1 MAYTLFSFEHTPAT
15 PRIMA
20 HRGFTPVAPENSLP
34 SFEAAGKR
42 GFWAIETDVHRTG
55 DGQFVVIHDDT
66 TKRVGIDNLV
76 VEETTYETLRAL
88 HLADKDG
95 QRGRNDLRIP
105 SLLEYTQICKK
116 YGKVSVLE
124 LKNHFE
130 PADVD
135 KIIEIIRGEEWLE
148 NTIFI
153 SFDLDNL
160 IYLRSVL
167 PEQPAQYL
175 ISRFTD
181 DLMDILIKNN
191 LDLDIYHGSLTKDEL
206 ETFISILC
214 PFAPHICEEM
224 WEELGHKNVLS
235 LSEWPAYDEAKTVD
249 ATIEIAVQ
257 ICGKL
262 RSTIRIAADADKDA
276 AIAAAKADEKI
287 VAALDGK
294 TIVKE
299 IYVPG
304 KIINIVVK

>member
-1 MAYTLFSFEHTPAT
+1 MKDTLHLNSDKVL
-15 PRIMA
+15 MVA
-20 HRGFTPVAPENSLP
+20 HRGLSGIELENTASA
-34 SFEAAGKR
+34 FVAAGNR
-42 GFWAIETDVHRTG
+42 SYYGIETDVHRTG

-88 HLADKDG
+88 QLADKDG
-95 QRGRNDLRIP
+95 KRGRNDLLIP

-116 YGKVSVLE
+116 YGKISVLE

-191 LDLDIYHGSLTKDEL
+191 LDLDIYYKAEGFTAEKVQALHD
-206 ETFISILC
+206 
-214 PFAPHICEEM
+214 A
-224 WEELGHKNVLS
+224 GHKVNV
-235 LSEWPAYDEAKTVD
+235 WTVD
-249 ATIEIAVQ
+249 KLEDAERMIEYGVDFIT
-257 ICGKL
+257 
-262 RSTIRIAADADKDA
+262 SN
-276 AIAAAKADEKI
+276 
-287 VAALDGK
+287 
-294 TIVKE
+294 
-299 IYVPG
+299 
-304 KIINIVVK
+304 IIE

>member
-1 MAYTLFSFEHTPAT
+1 MKDTLHLNSDKVL
-15 PRIMA
+15 MVA
-20 HRGFTPVAPENSLP
+20 HRGLSGIELENTASA
-34 SFEAAGKR
+34 FVAAGNR
-42 GFWAIETDVHRTG
+42 SYYGIETDVHRTG

-66 TKRVGIDNLV
+66 TKRVGLDNLV

-191 LDLDIYHGSLTKDEL
+191 LDLDIYYKAEGFTAEKVKALHD
-206 ETFISILC
+206 
-214 PFAPHICEEM
+214 A
-224 WEELGHKNVLS
+224 GHKVNV
-235 LSEWPAYDEAKTVD
+235 WTVD
-249 ATIEIAVQ
+249 KLEDAERMIEYGVDFIT
-257 ICGKL
+257 
-262 RSTIRIAADADKDA
+262 SN
-276 AIAAAKADEKI
+276 
-287 VAALDGK
+287 
-294 TIVKE
+294 
-299 IYVPG
+299 
-304 KIINIVVK
+304 IIE

>member
-1 MAYTLFSFEHTPAT
+1 MKNTL
-15 PRIMA
+15 RLNQDKVLMVA
-20 HRGFTPVAPENSLP
+20 HRGLSGIELENTASA
-34 SFEAAGKR
+34 FVAAGNR
-42 GFWAIETDVHRTG
+42 SYYGIETDVHRTG

-88 HLADKDG
+88 RLADKDG
-95 QRGRNDLRIP
+95 VRGRSDLRIP
-105 SLLEYTQICKK
+105 SLQEYTQICRK

-175 ISRFTD
+175 IGTFTD
-181 DLMDILIKNN
+181 ELLDILIKYN
-191 LDLDIYHGSLTKDEL
+191 LDLDIYFKTVTLTPERIKEVHD
-206 ETFISILC
+206 
-214 PFAPHICEEM
+214 A
-224 WEELGHKNVLS
+224 GHKVNV
-235 LSEWPAYDEAKTVD
+235 WTVD
-249 ATIEIAVQ
+249 TIE
-257 ICGKL
+257 
-262 RSTIRIAADADKDA
+262 DAERMIEYGVDF
-276 AIAAAKADEKI
+276 I
-287 VAALDGK
+287 
-294 TIVKE
+294 TS
-299 IYVPG
+299 
-304 KIINIVVK
+304 NIVE

>member
-1 MAYTLFSFEHTPAT
+1 MKTTLRLKSDKVL
-15 PRIMA
+15 MVA
-20 HRGFTPVAPENSLP
+20 HRGLSGIELENTASA
-34 SFEAAGKR
+34 FVAAGNR
-42 GFWAIETDVHRTG
+42 SYYGIETDVHRTG
-55 DGQFVVIHDDT
+55 DGKFVVIHDDT

-95 QRGRNDLRIP
+95 VRGRSDLRIP

-135 KIIEIIRGEEWLE
+135 KIIEIIKGEGWLE

-175 ISRFTD
+175 IGTFTD
-181 DLMDILIKNN
+181 ELLDTLIKYN
-191 LDLDIYHGSLTKDEL
+191 LDLDIYYKTVTLTPERIKAVHD
-206 ETFISILC
+206 
-214 PFAPHICEEM
+214 A
-224 WEELGHKNVLS
+224 GHKVNV
-235 LSEWPAYDEAKTVD
+235 WTVD
-249 ATIEIAVQ
+249 SLEDAQRMVEYGVDFITSNIIE
-257 ICGKL
+257 
-262 RSTIRIAADADKDA
+262 
-276 AIAAAKADEKI
+276 
-287 VAALDGK
+287 
-294 TIVKE
+294 
-299 IYVPG
+299 
-304 KIINIVVK
+304 